1 MFYFSDSYCLQ
12 VELSSEPSTKFPGSE
27 PDSPSSALDIAP
39 PGTSTAV
46 RSGKYNCNH
55 NPILLLSSLHTPS
68 LQIPRFCPL
77 PPTHLSS
84 YSQSISFSRDF
95 LSTEQSTS
103 SPEQEALMM
112 PGARKLT
119 LIILFY
125 NHLHHHH
132 PSSHHHHRISQ
143 ALIHLFTEYTFYLF
157 LCVPGDP
164 NI

>member
-12 VELSSEPSTKFPGSE
+12 VELSSEPSTKFPRSE

-46 RSGKYNCNH
+46 RSGEYNCNH
-55 NPILLLSSLHTPS
+55 NPVLFLSSLHTPS
-68 LQIPRFCPL
+68 LQISRFCPL

-95 LSTEQSTS
+95 LSTERSTS
-103 SPEQEALMM
+103 ASPEQEALMM
-112 PGARKLT
+112 PGARKPT

-143 ALIHLFTEYTFYLF
+143 AFNSFVH
-157 LCVPGDP
+157 
-164 NI
+164 